1 MSYNPHGKMQTAT
14 TALLAIGCLLLAFQ
28 TASAHASGQRSL
40 AAAEPEMV
48 RPRTAAALLE
58 MEAAAEA
65 SSEEAELA
73 ADVLFESLVPG
84 MLAAARK
91 VRP

>member
-1 MSYNPHGKMQTAT
+1 MQPT
-14 TALLAIGCLLLAFQ
+14 TAALFVIGCLLLSFQ

-58 MEAAAEA
+58 LEAAAEA
-65 SSEEAELA
+65 STEEAELA

-84 MLAAARK
+84 LLAAAHK